1 MWSYS
6 LFAAVLALVA
16 LWPTAAAPQDPATP
30 VRPEDLKDNVK
41 VRLVAREHRD
51 DRGQTVV
58 YKLET
63 LGEDRKVV
71 WFEFRPGGAS
81 TPHTR
86 TLSAVMNGCLGPD
99 KEVDNKEGL
108 IRIKVKDGVEAIFSL
123 PKDGIH
129 AYGARDEVYERCYL
143 VSLKIGEKGLC

>member
-6 LFAAVLALVA
+6 LFAAVLVLVV
-16 LWPTAAAPQDPATP
+16 LWPTAAAPQEPGAP
-30 VRPEDLKDNVK
+30 VRPGDLKDNVK
-41 VRLVAREHRD
+41 VRLVGRQHSD
-51 DRGQTVV
+51 DRSQTVA
-58 YKLET
+58 YEFET

-99 KEVDNKEGL
+99 KEVDNKEEL
-108 IRIKVKDGVEAIFSL
+108 IRFKVKDGVEAIFSL

-143 VSLKIGEKGLC
+143 VSLKIREKK

>member
-1 MWSYS
+1 MQSCTS
-6 LFAAVLALVA
+6 VAGVLVLVV
-16 LWPTAAAPQDPATP
+16 LWPTAAAPQEPGAP
-30 VRPEDLKDNVK
+30 VRPGDLKDNVK
-41 VRLVAREHRD
+41 VRLVGRQHSD
-51 DRGQTVV
+51 DRSQTVA
-58 YKLET
+58 YEFET

-123 PKDGIH
+123 PKDGIR

-143 VSLKIGEKGLC
+143 VSLKIGEKK